1 MPRTVGIRGKAFY
14 IKKTWAE
21 CYNKVKLGK
30 IEALLN
36 LKMRKTRQINAESV
50 QNIGITIKKRR
61 KNQKCLFTTSDVR
74 HIICTEIDKETSS
87 GCF

>member
-30 IEALLN
+30 DKVILN
-36 LKMRKTRQINAESV
+36 LKMRKRRQINAESV
-50 QNIGITIKKRR
+50 QNSGIAIKKRK
-61 KNQKCLFTTSDVR
+61 KNQKFLFTTSDVR